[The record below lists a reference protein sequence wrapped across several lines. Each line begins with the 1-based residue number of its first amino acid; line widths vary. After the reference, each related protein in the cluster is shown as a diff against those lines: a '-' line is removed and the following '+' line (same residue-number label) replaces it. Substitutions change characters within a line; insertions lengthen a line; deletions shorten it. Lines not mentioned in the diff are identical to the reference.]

1 MNRWTI
7 LVLAGVLL
15 ASIPASAGTWRVEL
29 DGSGD
34 FTTIQDALDAA
45 ADGDSILVGPGEF
58 THSRLIPEW
67 EGFRATVAIYKSG
80 LKIIGA
86 GADLTV
92 VGEDTVD
99 WYYNVFVAG
108 EPLAPISDFS
118 VSDLTV
124 RGGLKG
130 MHYECDGLMVERCR
144 FELSEAGIFG
154 VDVDVAKVRDCE
166 FYTKFN
172 GILVIFGS
180 TDWTIANCTING
192 SRNGIMIDGSMGARI
207 TDCLI
212 QNCGE
217 GIEFYYS
224 AGEII
229 RTQVIGSPDTENG
242 VGIGSVAGSRLLLV
256 DSFIDYT
263 QNSTWW
269 ALSAQAGEFTGH
281 GNQIRGGGNSSVD
294 FLTNRDGDY
303 SFDFHNND
311 IYKAD
316 QYALVL
322 LDLVSNPS
330 APILHYDLTNNYWGT
345 TDPDSIAAW
354 IDDANDHP
362 GDLNYRGIVD
372 FEPFLVDQVPVRKKS
387 LSDVKGLFR

>member
-1 MNRWTI
+1 MYLF
-7 LVLAGVLL
+7 LVALLL
-15 ASIPASAGTWRVEL
+15 ASSSALAGTWRVEL

-45 ADGDSILVGPGEF
+45 AAGDSILVGPGEF

-67 EGFRATVAIYKSG
+67 EGFRATAAIYKSG
-80 LKIIGA
+80 LKIIGS

-99 WYYNVFVAG
+99 WYYRVFVSG
-108 EPLAPISDFS
+108 DPLAPVNSLS

-124 RGGLKG
+124 RGGYDG
-130 MHYECDGLMVERCR
+130 IQYECDGLTVERCR
-144 FELSEAGIFG
+144 FETSHRGIFG
-154 VDVDVAKVRDCE
+154 VGVDIALIKDCE
-166 FYTKFN
+166 FYN
-172 GILVIFGS
+172 ELGGIRPIAGS
-180 TDWTIANCTING
+180 TNWTIANCTIEG
-192 SRNGIMIDGSMGARI
+192 GDIGISIDGAMGVQIR
-207 TDCLI
+207 DCLVQSCDVGI
-212 QNCGE
+212 Q
-217 GIEFYYS
+217 FYYS

-242 VGIGSVAGSRLLLV
+242 VGIGSVVGSRLLLV
-256 DSFIDYT
+256 DSVIDYT

-294 FLTNRDGDY
+294 FFTNRQGNY
-303 SFDFHNND
+303 TFDFHNND
-311 IYKAD
+311 IYQAD
-316 QYALVL
+316 EYALVL
-322 LDLVSNPS
+322 HDLDHNPS
-330 APILHYDLTNNYWGT
+330 APIRHFDLTNNYWGT

-372 FEPFLVDQVPVRKKS
+372 FDPFLVDQVPVRKKS
-387 LSDVKGLFR
+387 LSDIKGLFR